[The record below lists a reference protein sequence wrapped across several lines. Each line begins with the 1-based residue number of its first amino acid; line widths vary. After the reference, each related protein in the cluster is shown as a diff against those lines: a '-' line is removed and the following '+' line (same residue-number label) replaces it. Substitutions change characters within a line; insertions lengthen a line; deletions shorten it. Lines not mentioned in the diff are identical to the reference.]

1 MKINK
6 TILINKTNY
15 SIWFIFYIQINN
27 LMDNLF
33 SDDFYRYK
41 LLLKTYN
48 FFKNSLLLF
57 SNKII

>member
-1 MKINK
+1 
-6 TILINKTNY
+6 
-15 SIWFIFYIQINN
+15 
-27 LMDNLF
+27 MDNLF